1 MSKLNRKV
9 VLIAGAS
16 ERAEHAFITGRRQEM
31 LDEPVKK
38 ISSTIMADLDNL
50 CNVIKKG
57 KGRLNIVTIIF
68 RDVVDSDVTKSTFIT
83 DLIAIVP
90 LTWTGMPDRTIKTA
104 VFRASDDSSYITRIE
119 LFVDGGKE

>member
-31 LDEPVKK
+31 LDEAVNK

-50 CNVIKKG
+50 CNVIKKE
-57 KGRLNIVTIIF
+57 KGRLDIVTVMF
-68 RDVVDSDVTKSTFIT
+68 RDVANSEVTESTFIT

-90 LTWTGMPDRTIKTA
+90 LAWTGMPDKTVKTA
-104 VFRASDDSSYITRIE
+104 VFRTSDDSSYITRIK